1 MQDDFDEFIEKIK
14 KYFKL
19 DSDIFDM
26 DFLFVPEKN
35 LDMGKNPRT
44 DDLIGFKVS
53 YHFEPGMDKPEIKI
67 EGNIDDDKIREML
80 KGVDISKIPN
90 IKDVYNT
97 NSTREI
103 DASKLSLDSHGK
115 AQESNHIHILEP
127 YTEIHEN
134 LTECEIVV
142 EIPGMDKEN
151 IIIKFKDKGRKLEF
165 TAENDTRKYT
175 KTIPLLFKSSE
186 KDYEIEV
193 NNGIAILKVR
203 KTVK

>member
-35 LDMGKNPRT
+35 LDMGKNPRP
-44 DDLIGFKVS
+44 DDIKGFKVS

-67 EGNIDDDKIREML
+67 EGNIDDNKIREML

-103 DASKLSLDSHGK
+103 DASKLSLDYHGK

-165 TAENDTRKYT
+165 TAEKDTRKYT

-186 KDYEIEV
+186 NDYEIEV

-203 KTVK
+203 KTIK